1 MSLTRTLS
9 RCVWTASRS
18 TNSRGEAMN
27 RADIV
32 WITGVAL
39 VAVTIAPL
47 LKAAGL
53 LPHDL
58 LMSWGMS
65 FPGLEQVFFGPL
77 MAALLLLCF
86 LKTGRPSIF
95 PAIGILRALALGFVF
110 PANLEH
116 LGTGIAGIFAGFV
129 AAALMRNGGSV
140 RLGRRL
146 SLLAALYSGLYAVGN
161 YITSVFFGPA
171 AQTRIIMLSPEFAVL
186 VAAGA
191 FALGGLLGAM
201 TITGMR
207 LTGTLSSRWSPRQ
220 GLLFGRSS

>member
-1 MSLTRTLS
+1 
-9 RCVWTASRS
+9 
-18 TNSRGEAMN
+18 MN

-47 LKAAGL
+47 LKAVGL

-58 LMSWGMS
+58 LVSWGMP

-77 MAALLLLCF
+77 MAVLLLLCF

-116 LGTGIAGIFAGFV
+116 LGTGIAGILAGFV
-129 AAALMRNGGSV
+129 AAALMRNGDGV
-140 RLGRRL
+140 RLSRQL
-146 SLLAALYSGLYAVGN
+146 SLLAALYSGLYAAGN
-161 YITSVFFGPA
+161 YSTSVLFGPA
-171 AQTRIIMLSPEFAVL
+171 AQTRIIMLSPKFAVL
-186 VAAGA
+186 VVAGS

-201 TITGMR
+201 TIAGMR
-207 LTGTLSSRWSPRQ
+207 LARILPSRWLPRQ
-220 GLLFGRSS
+220 GLPLGRSS